1 VAPESERPLRLM
13 IYDRT
18 CRGRR
23 FLPGLSHAW
32 ASGAVLYRALG
43 RLDATR
49 GVESWDEALAWLADY
64 EPERRIAEIQYWGH
78 GRWGSPRVSGQ
89 ILETEMLLR
98 AHPRRAALERVAS
111 RMLEDDRGLFW
122 FRTCET
128 FGAHAG
134 LEFARVFADTIR
146 CRAAGHTYIIGHWQ
160 SGLHSVLPGRTP
172 DWSPDEGLLEGTPD
186 DPKRAAWSKA
196 RAPNTIS
203 FLHGRIPEGY

>member
-18 CRGRR
+18 CRGRP

-49 GVESWDEALAWLADY
+49 GVETWDEALAWLADVQ
-64 EPERRIAEIQYWGH
+64 PERRIAEVQYWGH
-78 GRWGSPRVSGQ
+78 GRWGSPRVAGQ
-89 ILETEMLLR
+89 ILDTEMLLR
-98 AHPRRAALERVAS
+98 AHPRRAALERVAA
-111 RMLEDDRGLFW
+111 RMLEGDQGLFW

-128 FGAHAG
+128 FGADAG
-134 LEFARVFADTIR
+134 LEFARAFADTIR

-160 SGLHSVLPGRTP
+160 SGLHSVLPGQQP
-172 DWSPDEGLLEGTPD
+172 NWSPDEGLLEGTPA

-203 FLHGRIPEGY
+203 FLHGRIPSGY